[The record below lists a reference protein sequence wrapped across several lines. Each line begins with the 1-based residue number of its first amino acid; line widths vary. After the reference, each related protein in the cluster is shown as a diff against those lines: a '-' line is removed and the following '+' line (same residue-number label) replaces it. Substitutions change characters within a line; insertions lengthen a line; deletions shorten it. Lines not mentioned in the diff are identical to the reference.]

1 MQQAGA
7 ATTCSRRSW
16 CLTAAAASARQLA
29 ALLHLFLPGLCTST
43 PCLSPMLLPPSLQ
56 ITVARAYTVDQQLEL
71 LAQIGALMAEE
82 PFKLLIVDSII
93 ANFRTEFTGRGELAE
108 RQQKL
113 SQTLAIIKRVR
124 VV

>member
-1 MQQAGA
+1 
-7 ATTCSRRSW
+7 
-16 CLTAAAASARQLA
+16 
-29 ALLHLFLPGLCTST
+29 
-43 PCLSPMLLPPSLQ
+43 MLLPPSLQ